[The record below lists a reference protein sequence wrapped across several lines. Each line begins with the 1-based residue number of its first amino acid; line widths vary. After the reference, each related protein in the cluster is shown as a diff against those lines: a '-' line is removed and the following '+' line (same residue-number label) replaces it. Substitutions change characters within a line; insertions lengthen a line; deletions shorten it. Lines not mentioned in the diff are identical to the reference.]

1 MEQPSN
7 QRNRPMDAQAPDPG
21 PIAQSEQS
29 GTVPPRNRR
38 LVQLSRALALA
49 LLLGGL
55 GFAVYLRRSGFEWSV
70 DALREWV
77 AARPLAPLLYV
88 LVFSVRTVLGI
99 PSVVMM
105 ASGGALFGLFE
116 GALWGTVG
124 ATLNAAVTFLL
135 ARILGRGFV
144 ERRMNPVTLQRIDA
158 HLHHHGLLWIAAYTT
173 VPVTPLSIAHL
184 AAGLSGMRLGGFVLG
199 SLIGMIPRTLLFSFL
214 GDAIAKGNVIGIAV
228 VVGIVLIAAGVV
240 YRLRRVRFRAPARE

>member
-7 QRNRPMDAQAPDPG
+7 ERNRPMDAQGPDPG
-21 PIAQSEQS
+21 PIAQSAQA

-38 LVQLSRALALA
+38 LVLLSRAFALA

-105 ASGGALFGLFE
+105 ASGGALFGLLQ
-116 GALWGTVG
+116 GAIWGTVG

-144 ERRMNPVTLQRIDA
+144 ERRMNPATLQRIDA
-158 HLHHHGLLWIAAYTT
+158 HLHHHGVLWIAAYTT

-184 AAGLSGMRLGGFVLG
+184 AAGLSGMRLGGFLIG
-199 SLIGMIPRTLLFSFL
+199 SLIGMIPRTLLFSYL
-214 GDAIAKGNVIGIAV
+214 GDAIANGNVKGIFAV
-228 VVGIVLIAAGVV
+228 AGIVLLAAVLAF
-240 YRLRRVRFRAPARE
+240 RLRRVRLRAARG